1 MPEPVATT
9 SNGGP
14 LVTLLSPSP
23 SKKSSK
29 SSKKPSPSASESEKP
44 AITLSQGA
52 FEVDAGAQ
60 LYLSGVYPNGEG
72 AVLHRAARRHR
83 RVGGVPGRRE
93 RLRRDILGLCKHLGH
108 RRHHVADGGQV
119 AQGDLQRGA
128 GEARLLPGRLTPRSP
143 RACSCCGVSRQVLS
157 C

>member
-60 LYLSGVYPNGEG
+60 LYLSGVYPTGEG
-72 AVLHRAARRHR
+72 AVLDIAQ
-83 RVGGVPGRRE
+83 RVGTGAWEEFPVDVNRSE
-93 RLRRDILGLCKHLGH
+93 AHTSE
-108 RRHHVADGGQV
+108 
-119 AQGDLQRGA
+119 LQSLMRISYA
-128 GEARLLPGRLTPRSP
+128 VFCLKNKTT
-143 RACSCCGVSRQVLS
+143 QHQ
-157 C
+157 

>member
-60 LYLSGVYPNGEG
+60 LYLSGVYPTGEG
-72 AVLHRAARRHR
+72 AVLDIEQ
-83 RVGGVPGRRE
+83 RVGTGAWEEFPVDVNVSGGTFSVYVNTSATSDIQGRSE
-93 RLRRDILGLCKHLGH
+93 EPTSDIQSLM
-108 RRHHVADGGQV
+108 R
-119 AQGDLQRGA
+119 
-128 GEARLLPGRLTPRSP
+128 
-143 RACSCCGVSRQVLS
+143 
-157 C
+157 

>member
-9 SNGGP
+9 SNGCP

-29 SSKKPSPSASESEKP
+29 SSKKPSPSASASEKP

-60 LYLSGVYPNGEG
+60 LYLSGVYPTGEG
-72 AVLHRAARRHR
+72 AVLAIEQ
-83 RVGGVPGRRE
+83 RVGTGAREEFPVDGNVSVGTCSGYVTPSSPG
-93 RLRRDILGLCKHLGH
+93 
-108 RRHHVADGGQV
+108 
-119 AQGDLQRGA
+119 
-128 GEARLLPGRLTPRSP
+128 
-143 RACSCCGVSRQVLS
+143 
-157 C
+157 